1 MNSGKRNCRLWK
13 EHRHRDAAW
22 RLTCKE
28 EEGHPKG
35 REVMSLDFGEGCLEL
50 EVVGTS
56 RSSKGKS
63 GQGWTPESDQL
74 RQEK

>member
-1 MNSGKRNCRLWK
+1 
-13 EHRHRDAAW
+13 
-22 RLTCKE
+22 
-28 EEGHPKG
+28 
-35 REVMSLDFGEGCLEL
+35 MSLDFGEGCLEL